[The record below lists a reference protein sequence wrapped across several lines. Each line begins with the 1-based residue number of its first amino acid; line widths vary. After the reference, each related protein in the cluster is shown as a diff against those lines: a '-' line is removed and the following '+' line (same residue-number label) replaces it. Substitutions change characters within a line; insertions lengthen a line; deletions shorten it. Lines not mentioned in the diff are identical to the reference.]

1 MSRVHFAKPS
11 AWRVFWSL
19 FAAAFVVYVVA
30 VVVVFISAAF
40 SSNRPPSTSSNEHV
54 GLLMWDL
61 IFAAPVFML
70 TLWFVTIPV
79 IVALG
84 VLCAIIRLGG
94 PNGGAGTSAAQGNSL
109 GSTADD
115 P

>member
-1 MSRVHFAKPS
+1 MSRVHFVKPS

-30 VVVVFISAAF
+30 VVVLISAAF
-40 SSNRPPSTSSNEHV
+40 TSNRPPSTSSNEHV

-61 IFAAPVFML
+61 VFAAPVFVL

-84 VLCAIIRLGG
+84 VLCASIRLGA
-94 PNGGAGTSAAQGNSL
+94 PKDDTGTSAVQGNSP
-109 GSTADD
+109 SSMADD